1 MAFLIAA
8 AAGPAL
14 AVGLPPGPDT
24 GAPIRVAD
32 IVDGA
37 TLILADGRTVRLAGL
52 DVPRPAG
59 ERRPASGGRGDLVA
73 AQAKE
78 ALAALVAG
86 HDVGLTVAARP
97 VDRYG
102 HTMAHVVDPQ
112 GRWVQAEMVTR
123 GLARV
128 AIFADERTGL
138 AELLALEAAARE
150 ARRGI
155 WALPEYRIV
164 DAEQALR
171 HLDTFQIV
179 EGRIRTVERKG
190 GRTYLNFGADWRS
203 DFTVLVPAPI
213 RRQLAAAGLDLSRH
227 EGRMVRVRGWIK
239 SRNGPMIEL
248 AQPEQIEVLER

>member
-14 AVGLPPGPDT
+14 AVGLPPGPD
-24 GAPIRVAD
+24 ASARIRVAD

-37 TLILADGRTVRLAGL
+37 TFTLADGRTVRLAGL
-52 DVPRPAG
+52 DVPRLAG
-59 ERRPASGGRGDLVA
+59 EGRPASGSRRDLVA
-73 AQAKE
+73 FQAKE
-78 ALAALVAG
+78 ALAGLVAG
-86 HDVGLTVAARP
+86 RDVALTVAARP

-102 HTMAHVVDPQ
+102 RTLAHVVDPQ

-138 AELLALEAAARE
+138 AELLALESVARE
-150 ARRGI
+150 ARRGV
-155 WALPEYRIV
+155 WALAEYRAV
-164 DAEQALR
+164 DADQALR
-171 HLDTFQIV
+171 YVDTFQLV
-179 EGRIRTVERKG
+179 EGRVRTVEQKG

-203 DFTVLVPAPI
+203 DFTVLVPAGI
-213 RRQLAAAGLDLSRH
+213 RRQLVAGGLDLPGY

-239 SRNGPMIEL
+239 SRNGPLIEL
-248 AQPEQIEVLER
+248 VQPEQIEVLER